1 MILIILERKYQSKE
15 GQPPAKRSKT
25 KSLDSIELDEDS
37 MEIEEEETPKKR
49 KRGRPRKATTPQ
61 GKKSPKKSPKS
72 PRKKSPRKKSPKKEY
87 KPQRFS
93 GGWAILI
100 TFLDEY
106 VCAKVSGAEDEEA
119 RKCFSKM
126 ELIDKASKFSR
137 HPFIQAGAIFTCWNS
152 IKTLINKDLVIR
164 GMNNA
169 NRSHLF
175 TVTPNGL
182 STAWKCLI
190 DFEENF
196 GEIKEKEEN
205 MPADPSKPA
214 VDVLSIA
221 DTIRTIK
228 SL

>member
-61 GKKSPKKSPKS
+61 GKKSPKKSP
-72 PRKKSPRKKSPKKEY
+72 KSPRKKSPKKEY